1 MMDVYTSDL
10 SDLFMQSLLAIRTN
24 AGLLHIII
32 TRRPFRVRE
41 KILMVPDFAAGVKV
55 LRHEHDGFMFQTQK
69 L

>member
-1 MMDVYTSDL
+1 MFIQ

-24 AGLLHIII
+24 AGLLHITII

-41 KILMVPDFAAGVKV
+41 KIQMVPDFAPGVKV
-55 LRHEHDGFMFQTQK
+55 LRHGHDGFMFQTQK